1 MLTKAQSETNR
12 LRIAVMALTLLLLA
26 NRTDA
31 SEDESTATSFLSVQQ
46 ITQDVTL
53 AKEAYERLH
62 PGYTRYAKPEQ
73 MNQAWDEI
81 ITLASEQQGMSLGQ
95 FYLAIQKTLTLIRCD
110 HTKANLPAPLLLE
123 RDETPVYLPFRWEW
137 IDNRAFVTLPVEGL
151 ALERMEEILAIDDT
165 PIGQLVDRVL
175 PYIPYDGMT
184 EWSRLS
190 GVTESLEFKGGAID
204 HFGAFLW
211 EVSPQVRLTVR
222 GLTGEVRS
230 LNAGR
235 VNHKQWTQLENGANQ
250 ASNFKDAVTFKR
262 IGERRAYLRID
273 TFVNYR
279 DPVSPAE
286 VYDPVFKA
294 LRDEKRDILILDL
307 RNNGGGSTDASMGLL
322 SNLILKPTRAKKDMR
337 AKTLDLDGLRE
348 HLWTWDERA
357 MDPWRLAFSK
367 NDDDTYSLRSW
378 FTDDLDTI
386 KPARYAF
393 SGKVIALTGPAN
405 SSGSTNLLSNIQDA
419 GRAVLVGEKTGGSA
433 EGPTAG
439 LLFTLTL
446 PASKITTRIPY
457 FRYYNNISSF
467 KEGMGVVPDIE
478 ARMTA
483 EAFLQ
488 GQDPALMKATG
499 LLSYRE

>member
-1 MLTKAQSETNR
+1 MLTKAHSETNR
-12 LRIAVMALTLLLLA
+12 LRIAAMALTLLLLVNSTEA
-26 NRTDA
+26 F
-31 SEDESTATSFLSVQQ
+31 EDESTATSFLSVQQ

-62 PGYTRYAKPEQ
+62 PGYTRYANSEQ
-73 MNQAWDEI
+73 MNQAWEDI
-81 ITLASEQQGMSLGQ
+81 IARASEQQGMALGQ

-110 HTKANLPAPLLLE
+110 HTKANLPASLLQE
-123 RDETPVYLPFRWEW
+123 RDTSPLYLPFRWEW
-137 IDNRAFVTLPVEGL
+137 IDNRAFVTQPMEGM
-151 ALERMEEILAIDDT
+151 ALERMEEILAIDDQ
-165 PIGQLVDRVL
+165 PIGQLVEQVL
-175 PYIPYDGMT
+175 PFIPYDGFT

-190 GVTESLEFKGGAID
+190 GVTESLEFKGGAVD
-204 HFGAFLW
+204 HFGVFLW

-222 GLTGEVRS
+222 GLMGEVRS
-230 LNAGR
+230 LTTGR
-235 VNHKQWTQLENGANQ
+235 INHKQWAELGKQANQ
-250 ASNFKDAVTFKR
+250 AGNFKDAVTFKR
-262 IGERRAYLRID
+262 IGERHAYLRID

-279 DPVSPAE
+279 EPVSPAE

-386 KPARYAF
+386 KPAKYAF
-393 SGKVIALTGPAN
+393 SGKVIALTSAAN
-405 SSGSTNLLSNIQDA
+405 SSGSTNLLSNIQDE
-419 GRAVLVGEKTGGSA
+419 GRAVLVGDKTGGSA

-457 FRYYNNISSF
+457 FRYYNNISNF
-467 KEGMGVVPDIE
+467 QEGMGVVPDIKV
-478 ARMTA
+478 RMTA

-499 LLSYRE
+499 LLSYWE